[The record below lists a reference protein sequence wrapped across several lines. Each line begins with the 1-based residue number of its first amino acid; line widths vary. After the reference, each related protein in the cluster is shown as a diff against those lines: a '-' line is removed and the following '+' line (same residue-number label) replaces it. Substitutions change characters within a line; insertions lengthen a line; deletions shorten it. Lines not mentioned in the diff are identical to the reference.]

1 MVKVDILG
9 GLREALTRGESLKQA
24 MISFYNAGYKKQEIE
39 GAARALQMQP
49 TVQVQTVT
57 TPQTQPKGAQKKA
70 EKPKAIQRVSSYG
83 PVTPQKTKSLKK
95 IREGIDTA
103 IGELERI
110 EFPNGSPSN
119 KQPPSQNISE
129 YGEKTKTKSKITI
142 ALLMIFL
149 ILLLGI
155 IISLF
160 IFKEQILEILN
171 NSEFF
176 SGLF

>member
-1 MVKVDILG
+1 
-9 GLREALTRGESLKQA
+9 

-39 GAARALQMQP
+39 EAARALQMQP
-49 TVQVQTVT
+49 IVQAQTVT
-57 TPQTQPKGAQKKA
+57 TPQTQPKKAQKAVK
-70 EKPKAIQRVSSYG
+70 EQKPKAIQRVSGYG
-83 PVTPQKTKSLKK
+83 PVTPKKTKSLKK

-103 IGELERI
+103 IDELEKI

-119 KQPPSQNISE
+119 EQPPSQNISG
-129 YGEKTKTKSKITI
+129 YVGKTKTKSKIAI
-142 ALLMIFL
+142 ALLIIFL

-155 IISLF
+155 ITSLF
-160 IFKEQILEILN
+160 IFKDQILEILN